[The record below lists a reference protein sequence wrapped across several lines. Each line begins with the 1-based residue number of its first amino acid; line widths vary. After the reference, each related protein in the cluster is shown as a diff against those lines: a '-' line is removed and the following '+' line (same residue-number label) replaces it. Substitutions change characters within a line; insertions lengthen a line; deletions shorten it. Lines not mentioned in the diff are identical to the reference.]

1 VTRLRTGIIGTGMWG
16 KTHAIAYK
24 RHPFT
29 DVVAVC
35 DTDEARRKAFAEEF
49 GIPKTYATA
58 EELAADPEV
67 DAVSVVTPDFAH
79 EQPALAV
86 INERKPM
93 LIEKPL
99 ATTVDVARAISDA
112 ARDAGI
118 LAMVDFHNRFN
129 PQYHSA
135 KQQLTDGP
143 MGEPR
148 YIYMRHSNSIKVPT
162 QMLTWPEKSSSL
174 WFLGSHSAD
183 LVRWLFGCEVTEV
196 QGTRTYGVLQSRGLN
211 IPDVWVSVLKFEN
224 GGVGVIENSWILPE
238 TAPGLGDFRSEIIG
252 TTGVYYTQLQAPEVN
267 EMYAADGT
275 HRRLDYLT
283 QLNIRGAQYGFTLQS
298 IQYFAD
304 CVLSDTEPF
313 ISLQDGLANTEI
325 LCAVETSAETGQLQ
339 KLR

>member
-1 VTRLRTGIIGTGMWG
+1 M
-16 KTHAIAYK
+16 
-24 RHPFT
+24 T

-35 DTDEARRKAFAEEF
+35 DTDEARRTAFAEEF
-49 GIPKTYATA
+49 GIAKTYATA
-58 EELAADPEV
+58 EELAADPEI

-86 INERKPM
+86 IKAKKPM

-99 ATTVDVARAISDA
+99 ATTVAVAQTIRDA
-112 ARDAGI
+112 ANDAGI

-129 PQYHSA
+129 PQFDSA
-135 KQQLTDGP
+135 KRQLNDGP
-143 MGEPR
+143 LGDPR
-148 YIYMRHSNSIKVPT
+148 YIYMRHSNSIVVPT
-162 QMLTWPEKSSSL
+162 EMLTWPEKSSSL

-196 QGTRTYGVLQSRGLN
+196 QGTRTYGVLQRRGLD

-238 TAPGLGDFRSEIIG
+238 TVPGYGDFRSEIIG
-252 TTGVYYTQLQAPEVN
+252 ETGVYYTQLQAPEVN
-267 EMYAADGT
+267 EMYASGGS
-275 HRRLDYLT
+275 HHRLDYLT
-283 QLNIRGAQYGFTLQS
+283 QLDIRGAQYGFTLQS

-304 CVLSDTEPF
+304 CVLNDVEPF

-325 LCAVETSAETGQLQ
+325 LCAVEASAAAGEIQ